1 MSRINKNSNYWI
13 GNLTGSSDMW
23 WREDEVKSS
32 GKDLVALAGYRR
44 AISNFV
50 NIVTNKTDIPVKF
63 NTHGNSHTDGKT
75 VTLSASVKENN
86 FDPTVGLALHEGSHI
101 VHSDFELLK
110 ELKSVIAEKMGVDFG
125 GLAYN
130 SPEWKAF
137 YTSVSRI
144 KDLLNYVEDRRI
156 DYLTFKSAPG
166 YKNYYHSMYDKYFN
180 FAVVTKALKSG
191 EYRDATSYD
200 SYEFRVINFTNNATD
215 LNALPDLRKIY
226 RVLNLKNISRLTSTE
241 ECLDVAIEMYKLIMN
256 NVIDPTPSK
265 DGEETPAEAEGS
277 KGEELLDSNLE
288 ENTPGSSSEMSE
300 GSDDDETGDSDGE
313 STEASS
319 GRSGEPVP
327 ENEDLP
333 ELTEAQKKSLENAI
347 AKQKKLIDG
356 SMTKSKLSKKDAETL
371 QAVEESGAY
380 TTDVGTGE
388 EYYNRTD
395 CIVVPRLV
403 ESMIPS
409 RYERGPYDFL
419 RKSYYHSDTN
429 ENAVL
434 DGLRLGTVLGKK
446 LQVRNEERTLK
457 WTRQD
462 SGRIDRRLIAE
473 LGFGNENVFQS
484 TFTEKYDDA
493 FLHIS
498 IDASGSMG
506 GEKWSNSMKSAAAMC
521 KAASMVGNIHVQV
534 SIRTTHGR
542 RETKPLIAIIYDS
555 KVNKIVHIKKFWKHL
570 DATGTTPEGLCFE
583 AIEKQIVADS
593 NGRDAYFLNLSDGMP
608 YYGGGEMYYSGEKA
622 LKHTA
627 DKVKYFKNNMIKVLS
642 FFITDGYDR
651 RDTLRD
657 FRKMY
662 GKDAVQID
670 PTSVVSLAKVLNA
683 KFLEA

>member
-1 MSRINKNSNYWI
+1 M
-13 GNLTGSSDMW
+13 
-23 WREDEVKSS
+23 
-32 GKDLVALAGYRR
+32 
-44 AISNFV
+44 
-50 NIVTNKTDIPVKF
+50 
-63 NTHGNSHTDGKT
+63 
-75 VTLSASVKENN
+75 
-86 FDPTVGLALHEGSHI
+86 
-101 VHSDFELLK
+101 
-110 ELKSVIAEKMGVDFG
+110 
-125 GLAYN
+125 
-130 SPEWKAF
+130 
-137 YTSVSRI
+137 
-144 KDLLNYVEDRRI
+144 
-156 DYLTFKSAPG
+156 
-166 YKNYYHSMYDKYFN
+166 
-180 FAVVTKALKSG
+180 
-191 EYRDATSYD
+191 
-200 SYEFRVINFTNNATD
+200 
-215 LNALPDLRKIY
+215 
-226 RVLNLKNISRLTSTE
+226 
-241 ECLDVAIEMYKLIMN
+241 CLDVAIEMYKLIMN
-256 NVIDPTPSK
+256 NVVDVTPNK
-265 DGEETPAEAEGS
+265 AGEETPSEA

-300 GSDDDETGDSDGE
+300 SSDDDDTGDSEGE
-313 STEASS
+313 SMEASS
-319 GRSGEPVP
+319 GPSGESV
-327 ENEDLP
+327 NEDFP

-347 AKQKKLIDG
+347 KKQKKLIDG
-356 SMTKSKLSKKDAETL
+356 EMTKSKLSKKDAETL

-388 EYYNRTD
+388 EKYNRTD

-403 ESMIPS
+403 ESMIPK
-409 RYERGPYDFL
+409 RHERGPYDFL
-419 RKSYYHSDTN
+419 RRSYYNSDAN
-429 ENAVL
+429 FEAVL

-473 LGFGNENVFQS
+473 LGFGNENVFQT

-542 RETKPLIAIIYDS
+542 KTCKPLIAIVYDS
-555 KVNKIVHIKKFWKHL
+555 KVNKIVHIKKYWKHL
-570 DATGTTPEGLCFE
+570 GTSGTTPEGLCFE

-608 YYGGGEMYYSGEKA
+608 YYGGGDMYYSGEKA

-627 DKVKYFKNNMIKVLS
+627 DRVKYFKNNMIKVLS
-642 FFITDGYDR
+642 FFITDGYSSR
-651 RDTLRD
+651 GENLRD

>member
-23 WREDEVKSS
+23 WREDEEKET
-32 GKDLVALAGYRR
+32 GKDLIALAGYRR

-50 NIVTNKTDIPVKF
+50 NIVTEKTDIPVKF
-63 NTHGNSHTDGKT
+63 NTHGSSHTDGKT
-75 VTLSASVKENN
+75 VTISASTNDKN

-110 ELKSVIAEKMGVDFG
+110 DLPNIIAEKLGVDRG
-125 GLAYN
+125 GLVYGSDEQRDFN
-130 SPEWKAF
+130 L
-137 YTSVSRI
+137 TVSRV

-166 YKNYYHSMYDKYFN
+166 YKNYYHSMYDKFFN
-180 FAVVTKALKSG
+180 FRVISKALQSG

-200 SYEFRVINFTNNATD
+200 SYEFRVINFTNDSTD
-215 LNALPDLRKIY
+215 LNALPNLREIY
-226 RVLNLKNISRLTSTE
+226 RTLNLKNISRLTSTE
-241 ECLDVAIEMYKLIMN
+241 NCLDVALEMYEIIMKE
-256 NVIDPTPSK
+256 VVDHKPEESK
-265 DGEETPAEAEGS
+265 ESSREESTSEQS
-277 KGEELLDSNLE
+277 LDSNQ
-288 ENTPGSSSEMSE
+288 ENTSSSSPESGDSAGDEEGDSSE
-300 GSDDDETGDSDGE
+300 GNE
-313 STEASS
+313 SSASS
-319 GRSGEPVP
+319 SNGKDSKV
-327 ENEDLP
+327 EDLP
-333 ELTEAQKKSLENAI
+333 ELTEAQKKSLQNAVN
-347 AKQKKLIDG
+347 KQKALISGD
-356 SMTKSKLSKKDAETL
+356 MTKGRLSKKDAETL

-380 TTDVGTGE
+380 TKEVGTSPE
-388 EYYNRTD
+388 KYNRTD
-395 CIVVPRLV
+395 CIVVPKLV
-403 ESMIPS
+403 ESMIPD
-409 RYERGPYDFL
+409 RYTRGTYGFLSSNNWYD
-419 RKSYYHSDTN
+419 SET
-429 ENAVL
+429 EEAVL
-434 DGLRLGTVLGKK
+434 EGLRLGTILGKK

-498 IDASGSMG
+498 IDASGSMSG
-506 GEKWSNSMKSAAAMC
+506 DKWSNSLKSAAAMC
-521 KAASMVGNIHVQV
+521 KAASMVGNIHIQV

-542 RETKPLIAIIYDS
+542 RNCKPLIAIVYDS
-555 KVNKIVHIKKFWKHL
+555 KVNKIVHIKKFWKNL
-570 DATGTTPEGLCFE
+570 RASGTTPEGLCFE
-583 AIEKQIVADS
+583 AIEKQIVSDS

-608 YYGGGEMYYSGEKA
+608 YYGGEDMYYSGDSA

-627 DKVKYFKNNMIKVLS
+627 DKVNYFKTNMIKVLS
-642 FFITDGYDR
+642 FFITDGYER
-651 RDTLRD
+651 SSTLRD
-657 FRKMY
+657 FKTMY

>member
-23 WREDEVKSS
+23 WREDEEKET
-32 GKDLVALAGYRR
+32 GKDLIALAGYRR

-50 NIVTNKTDIPVKF
+50 NIVTEKTDIPVKF
-63 NTHGNSHTDGKT
+63 NTHGSSHTDGKT
-75 VTLSASVKENN
+75 VTISASTNDKN

-110 ELKSVIAEKMGVDFG
+110 DLPNIIAEKLGVDRG
-125 GLAYN
+125 GLVYGSDEQRDFN
-130 SPEWKAF
+130 L
-137 YTSVSRI
+137 TVSRV

-166 YKNYYHSMYDKYFN
+166 YKNYYHSMYDKFFN
-180 FAVVTKALKSG
+180 FRVISKALQSG

-200 SYEFRVINFTNNATD
+200 SYEFRVINFTNDSTD
-215 LNALPDLRKIY
+215 LNALPNLREIY
-226 RVLNLKNISRLTSTE
+226 RTLNLKNISRLTSTE
-241 ECLDVAIEMYKLIMN
+241 NCLDVALEMYEIIMKE
-256 NVIDPTPSK
+256 VVDHKPEESK
-265 DGEETPAEAEGS
+265 ESSKEESTSEQS
-277 KGEELLDSNLE
+277 LDSNQ
-288 ENTPGSSSEMSE
+288 ENTSSSSPESGDSAGDEEGDSSE
-300 GSDDDETGDSDGE
+300 GNE
-313 STEASS
+313 SSASS
-319 GRSGEPVP
+319 SNGKDSKV
-327 ENEDLP
+327 EDLP
-333 ELTEAQKKSLENAI
+333 ELTEAQKKSLQNAVN
-347 AKQKKLIDG
+347 KQKALISGD
-356 SMTKSKLSKKDAETL
+356 MTKGRLSKKDAETL

-380 TTDVGTGE
+380 TKEVGTSPE
-388 EYYNRTD
+388 KYNRTD
-395 CIVVPRLV
+395 CIVVPKLV
-403 ESMIPS
+403 ESMIPD
-409 RYERGPYDFL
+409 RYTRGTYGFLSSNNWYD
-419 RKSYYHSDTN
+419 SET
-429 ENAVL
+429 EEAVL
-434 DGLRLGTVLGKK
+434 EGLRLGTILGKK

-498 IDASGSMG
+498 IDASGSMSG
-506 GEKWSNSMKSAAAMC
+506 DKWSNSLKSAAAMC
-521 KAASMVGNIHVQV
+521 KAASMVGNIHIQV

-542 RETKPLIAIIYDS
+542 RNCKPLIAIVYDS
-555 KVNKIVHIKKFWKHL
+555 KVNKIVHIKKFWKNL
-570 DATGTTPEGLCFE
+570 RASGTTPEGLCFE
-583 AIEKQIVADS
+583 AIEKQIVSDS

-608 YYGGGEMYYSGEKA
+608 YYGGEDMYYSGDSA

-627 DKVKYFKNNMIKVLS
+627 DKVNYFKTNMIKVLS
-642 FFITDGYDR
+642 FFITDGYER
-651 RDTLRD
+651 SSTLRD
-657 FRKMY
+657 FKTMY